1 MYVQHVAAIAGAASA
16 GLAPLAAV
24 TAGLGR
30 PATDPSTDP
39 DALVGEWYATE
50 APALQRYVRSLVRDP
65 DEAAD
70 VCQEAFVRLVVAV
83 RAGNVPD
90 SPGAWIHRVAHNLV
104 VSEARRRRTGERAV
118 DRLAERDDAPSPED
132 SIVRRE
138 RDERLVAALRGASD
152 DDRTA
157 MLLAAQGYR
166 AREIGERLGRTELAT
181 RALICR
187 ARGRLREAMLAGEP
201 A

>member
-1 MYVQHVAAIAGAASA
+1 MYVQHVATIAGAAPA
-16 GLAPLAAV
+16 GLAALAAV
-24 TAGLGR
+24 AAGPAAATSTANV
-30 PATDPSTDP
+30 
-39 DALVGEWYATE
+39 DALVGDWYVAE
-50 APALQRYVRSLVRDP
+50 APGLQRYVRSLVRDP

-104 VSEARRRRTGERAV
+104 VSEARRRRTGERAA

-132 SIVRRE
+132 SVVRRE
-138 RDERLVAALRGASD
+138 RDERLVAALRLVSD

-166 AREIGERLGRTELAT
+166 AREIGQRLGRTELAT

-187 ARGRLREAMLAGEP
+187 ARGRLREAILAGEP

>member
-1 MYVQHVAAIAGAASA
+1 MDAQQTSLTAATIDASVA
-16 GLAPLAAV
+16 
-24 TAGLGR
+24 
-30 PATDPSTDP
+30 
-39 DALVGEWYATE
+39 EWYAAE
-50 APALQRYVRSLVRDP
+50 APGLERYVRSLVRDP

-70 VCQEAFVRLVVAV
+70 VCQEAFVRLVVAA
-83 RAGNVPD
+83 RAGGLPD

-104 VSEARRRRTGERAV
+104 VSEARRRRTGERAIERLV
-118 DRLAERDDAPSPED
+118 DRELTASTEDA
-132 SIVRRE
+132 IVRRE
-138 RDERLVAALRGASD
+138 RDRHLVAALNEASA

-166 AREIGERLGRTELAT
+166 AREIGQHLGRTELAT

-187 ARGRLREAMLAGEP
+187 ARGRLREAMVAFEP